1 MRFDDGDFEGAAAL
15 FDRGSVIAGGQRIAG
30 RVQAAGRTAYLT
42 ILAGLDTTQLLQP
55 NSCGEWS
62 VKDVIAHVSW
72 YERQMVGMI
81 TTRSLAGSPW
91 WNLTLE
97 VRNAAI
103 QAENRDRPLEEI
115 LKESQE
121 VFGELMKQLESL
133 SEEDLHTANNF
144 KDMPT
149 EWVPWEVIASN
160 TFEHYPDH
168 SRDIQTAFS
177 NA

>member
-1 MRFDDGDFEGAAAL
+1 MKKQTFLTNLEQTWACF
-15 FDRGSVIAGGQRIAG
+15 RGSYTG
-30 RVQAAGRTAYLT
+30 LT
-42 ILAGLDTTQLLQP
+42 EAQLTEP
-55 NSCGEWS
+55 GVTGEWS

-103 QAENRDRPLEEI
+103 QAENRDRPLDEI

-133 SEEDLHTANNF
+133 SEEDLHTAINF

-168 SRDIQTAFS
+168 SRDIQNNLNQSYKDSWKPIPLTS
-177 NA
+177 

>member
-1 MRFDDGDFEGAAAL
+1 M
-15 FDRGSVIAGGQRIAG
+15 
-30 RVQAAGRTAYLT
+30 
-42 ILAGLDTTQLLQP
+42 
-55 NSCGEWS
+55 
-62 VKDVIAHVSW
+62 KDVIAHVSW

-103 QAENRDRPLEEI
+103 QVENRDRPLDEI

-133 SEEDLHTANNF
+133 SEEDLHTAINF
-144 KDMPT
+144 KDIPT
-149 EWVPWEVIASN
+149 AWVPWEVIASN
-160 TFEHYPDH
+160 TFEHYPAH